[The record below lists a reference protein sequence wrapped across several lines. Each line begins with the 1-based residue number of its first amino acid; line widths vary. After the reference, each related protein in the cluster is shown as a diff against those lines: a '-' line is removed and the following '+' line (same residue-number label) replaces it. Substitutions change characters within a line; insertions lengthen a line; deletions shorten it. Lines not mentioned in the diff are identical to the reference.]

1 MKRNYVRYVTGWA
14 TAEASGAQP
23 EKLLYALAE
32 RGIPFWGAEPPRDFS
47 LTVEIPWRAIKLT
60 PALGASIGCE
70 VRIIS
75 CHGLPAVFK
84 KLRQRVVLLVC
95 LAVMLG
101 LLFVSGA
108 FVWDIQISG
117 NETIPEGVIR
127 QALAECGVD
136 IGSFWPA
143 MSQDQVRN
151 SMILKLPG
159 IRWMTVTIRGS
170 HAEVIIREKRTYIE
184 PVDEGEYV
192 NLVAAKSGLVTEVL
206 ALRGTALTEESRAVL
221 AGEVLVAGYATGR
234 YGTIQ
239 GLTRAIGSVT
249 ARTWYEM
256 TVEAPV
262 NVEEK
267 TSLEDKT
274 VQWAL
279 VLGKTRI
286 NFYKGSSI
294 CPSDCDKI
302 IKEYALSVGGL
313 FTLPLTVE
321 KTIYTSYVTQ
331 SVETLEL
338 REEMEAMLLAALSEE
353 LGQTGEILS
362 ARFTASNGDGVLYVT
377 LFAECQEQIAQAVP
391 MTAEEI
397 LEIQEKIVVTEEAEP

>member
-1 MKRNYVRYVTGWA
+1 
-14 TAEASGAQP
+14 
-23 EKLLYALAE
+23 
-32 RGIPFWGAEPPRDFS
+32 
-47 LTVEIPWRAIKLT
+47 WRAAKLI

-70 VRIIS
+70 VRIIR

-95 LAVMLG
+95 LAFMLG

-136 IGSFWPA
+136 IGSFWPI

-159 IRWMTVTIRGS
+159 IRWMTVSIRGS
-170 HAEVIIREKRTYIE
+170 HAEVIIREKRTHIE
-184 PVDEGEYV
+184 PVDEAEYV
-192 NLVAAKSGLVTEVL
+192 NLVAAKTGFVTEVL
-206 ALRGTALTEESRAVL
+206 ALRGTALTEENRAVL

-234 YGTIQ
+234 YGAIQ

-249 ARTWYEM
+249 AHTLYEI
-256 TVEAPV
+256 TIEAPV
-262 NVEEK
+262 YVEEK
-267 TSLEDKT
+267 TASEGQT
-274 VQWAL
+274 VRWAL

-286 NFYKGSSI
+286 NFYKDSSI
-294 CPSDCDKI
+294 CPADCDKI
-302 IKEYALSVGGL
+302 IREYTLSVGNV

-321 KTIYTSYVTQ
+321 KTVYTPYTTQ
-331 SVETLEL
+331 SVEALEL
-338 REEMEAMLLAALSEE
+338 REELEEMLIAALAEE
-353 LGQTGEILS
+353 IGQEGEMLS
-362 ARFTASNGDGVLYVT
+362 AQFTASSGNEVLYVT
-377 LFAECQEQIAQAVP
+377 LFAECEEQIAEAVP

-397 LEIQEKIVVTEEAEP
+397 LEIQEKIVVTEEVES

>member
-1 MKRNYVRYVTGWA
+1 MKRNYARYVAGWA
-14 TAEASGAQP
+14 TVEASGARP
-23 EKLLYALAE
+23 EKLLCALAE
-32 RGIPFWGAEPPRDFS
+32 RGIAFWGASPPKEFS
-47 LTVEIPWRAIKLT
+47 LTAEIPWRAAKLV

-70 VRIIS
+70 VRVVRY
-75 CHGLPAVFK
+75 HGLPAVFR
-84 KLRQRVVLLVC
+84 KLRHRVALVVC
-95 LAVMLG
+95 LAFLLG

-108 FVWDIQISG
+108 FVWDIRISG

-151 SMILKLPG
+151 SMILKLPD

-170 HAEVIIREKRTYIE
+170 HAEVIVREKRTYIE

-192 NLVAAKSGLVTEVL
+192 NLVAVKAGLVTEVL
-206 ALRGTALTEESRAVL
+206 ALRGTALTEENRTVL

-256 TVEAPV
+256 TIEAPV
-262 NVEEK
+262 NVDEK
-267 TSLEDKT
+267 TSLET
-274 VQWAL
+274 QTARWAL
-279 VLGKTRI
+279 ILGKTRI

-294 CPSDCDKI
+294 CPADCDKI
-302 IKEYALSVGGL
+302 IEEYTLSVGGL

-321 KTIYTSYVTQ
+321 KTVYSPYTTQ
-331 SVETLEL
+331 SVEALEL
-338 REEMEAMLLAALSEE
+338 REELEAALTTALAGEIGPE
-353 LGQTGEILS
+353 GEILS
-362 ARFTASNGDGVLYVT
+362 ARFTASGGDGVLYVT

-397 LEIQEKIVVTEEAEP
+397 LEIQEKLVTIEEAEP